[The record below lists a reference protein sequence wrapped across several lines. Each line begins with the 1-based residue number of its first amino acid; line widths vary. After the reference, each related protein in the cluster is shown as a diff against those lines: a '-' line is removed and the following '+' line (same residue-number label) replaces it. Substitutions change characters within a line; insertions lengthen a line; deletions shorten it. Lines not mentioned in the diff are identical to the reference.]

1 MMSCKRVIVA
11 MLACVVMAV
20 LAVGCTTEV
29 DYTLGSEF
37 VPTKQNMELKRR
49 VYRLGEMS
57 EGDSVASCQLLE
69 TRLYQTDSIASA
81 NLEMGYFGAEHS
93 NVYGTRR
100 AGFMTQMM
108 FGVTLGEER
117 GWGYRPI
124 FDSMVLALYVQD
136 FHGDTTKR
144 HKFNVY
150 EIISND
156 YVKQSEDT
164 TFYINF
170 DPTPYISSEP
180 IFTFEYPNQDKGVYV
195 GDIKNPQSCRVKL
208 ENTAATREYISRLML
223 TTDLES
229 TGGYAYDSDSLY
241 VEGYEK
247 DFIEKVRGVY
257 IAPAEEIEGDG
268 AMFATNLESSAL
280 ILYARS
286 RYEEDPT
293 IIRDTAQ
300 MIYHFYIDPA
310 QRDLEVGNVS
320 INRVAHNF
328 DHAAFTAA
336 DVDQSIP
343 TLERPEVQVGYVDG
357 MGGVVTEVWLTDEF
371 IQSLADIALSQ
382 EDAVVSVNQARL
394 SIYLEGSDYDYLK
407 INPIS
412 MGEVMNASM
421 DRMGL
426 YSTYG
431 EVFYADKRD
440 MTLIGI
446 TDYAYSYES
455 SYSLDYGGYLNRS
468 RAAYSMDIS
477 TYIQTLMDRAQKNVD
492 ESGKVLFERFAEGY
506 ESDGEFLVNYR
517 RFYIGPDASQSFGFN
532 RQAVYGTD
540 GEVNGMTNPAPITLD
555 LTYTIVR

>member
-11 MLACVVMAV
+11 VLACVAMACMAV
-20 LAVGCTTEV
+20 SCTTEV
-29 DYTLGSEF
+29 DLTLGSEY

-49 VYRLGEMS
+49 VYRLGWQVE
-57 EGDSVASCQLLE
+57 EGDSIPCQFLE

-81 NLEMGYFGAEHS
+81 NVDMGYFGAERS
-93 NVYGTRR
+93 DVYGTRR

-180 IFTFEYPNQDKGVYV
+180 IFTFEYPNQDKGIYV
-195 GDIKNPQSCRVKL
+195 GDMENPKSCRVRL
-208 ENTAATREYISRLML
+208 QNTATTRDYISRLMC

-241 VEGYEK
+241 VVGYEK

-257 IAPAEEIEGDG
+257 IAPAEEIEGEG
-268 AMFATNLESSAL
+268 AMFATDLENSAL

-300 MIYHFYIDPA
+300 MLYHFYIDPS
-310 QRDLEVGNVS
+310 QRDMEVGNVS
-320 INRVAHNF
+320 INRITHNF
-328 DHAAFTAA
+328 DNAAFTAA
-336 DVDQSIP
+336 DVDQTTP
-343 TLERPEVQVGYVDG
+343 TLERPEVLMGYVDG

-371 IQSLADIALSQ
+371 IQSLADIALS
-382 EDAVVSVNQARL
+382 EENAVVSVNQARM

-407 INPIS
+407 LNPIS
-412 MGEVMNASM
+412 MAEVMNASM

-426 YSTYG
+426 YSVYG
-431 EVFYADKRD
+431 EVLYADKRD

-446 TDYAYSYES
+446 TDYAYTYES
-455 SYSLDYGGYLNRS
+455 SYGLEYGGYLNRS

-477 TYIQTLMDRAQKNVD
+477 MYIQTLMDRAKKNVD
-492 ESGKVLFERFAEGY
+492 ENGKVLFDRFAEDY
-506 ESDGEFLVNYR
+506 ESEGEVLVNYR
-517 RFYIGPDASQSFGFN
+517 RFYIGPDASNCFGFN
-532 RQAVYGTD
+532 RQAIYGTD
-540 GEVNGMTNPAPITLD
+540 GAVDGMTNPAPITLD
-555 LTYTIVR
+555 VTYTIVR